1 MNNSTHLALPA
12 LTNRTQQPRFS
23 SHFKSPRALPAS
35 KAISRSAQSTNFDG
49 HRGGS
54 PGRST
59 IVAMEAASNP
69 AISLGARRA
78 VDMRFAELLDK
89 VRKNRPGDDFDMLR
103 RAYDFA
109 AEQHKSQMRLSGEPY
124 LSHPVE
130 VAHTLADMKLDS
142 TSLCAALLHDIVE
155 DTKIRSE
162 KISEQFGPDVA
173 LLVDGVTKIS
183 RLDLLAPEARQAEN
197 VRKMLL
203 AMVNDVRVVMVKLAD
218 RLHNM
223 RTLGY
228 LDSERQQRIARE
240 TLDIY
245 APVANRLGMG
255 LIRGELEDLSFRYL
269 EPEAFFELQKKVA
282 SKQKVFDKF
291 LLEVQDAIRE
301 KMVESGIPAE
311 VQGRVK
317 RLYSLHLKIQK
328 QQRIL
333 DQVYDLLAV
342 RVVTD
347 TVKNCYAALGV
358 IHQIWRPVPGRFKD
372 YIAMPRPNLYQSLHT
387 AVIHS
392 GQPFEVQ
399 IRTQEMHRIAEQGVA
414 AHWKYKGG
422 REASP
427 ADDQRIVWMR
437 QLIEWVQEMQ
447 EPSEFLST
455 LRVDLYPEEVYT
467 FTPKGRVVVLPRG
480 ATPVDFA
487 YAVHTEVG
495 HQCAGSK
502 VNGEIVPLRHALA
515 NGDVVEIVTQK
526 GHAPSRD
533 WLSFVHTSRAR
544 TKIRQWI
551 NLHEREQA
559 TDVGRRLLEKEARQA
574 SVNLKKIAD
583 DVWQR
588 VVTSYGCA
596 RTEDLLAD
604 LGYGKWSPRQVVAK
618 LAGLPL
624 ANQPAT
630 DQPEQPKIA
639 PTPKRLLGMDDATIV
654 VRGHD
659 DLMVYRSKCCNPIP
673 GDDIIGYVT
682 RGRGIAVHSKSCPN
696 VENLLYESER
706 RIPVEWSGTTQAT
719 FPVRL
724 RIFTEDRP
732 GMLAAITNVI
742 SDAGANI
749 RTFESGGVDI
759 RARIDVAIDVHD
771 RKQLELILS
780 GIKRIPGVFDIE
792 RVYNV

>member
-1 MNNSTHLALPA
+1 MD
-12 LTNRTQQPRFS
+12 
-23 SHFKSPRALPAS
+23 AS
-35 KAISRSAQSTNFDG
+35 GNPIIS
-49 HRGGS
+49 
-54 PGRST
+54 
-59 IVAMEAASNP
+59 VA
-69 AISLGARRA
+69 ARRT
-78 VDMRFAELLDK
+78 VDLRFVELTDK
-89 VRKNRPGDDFDMLR
+89 VHRNRPGDDLELLR

-109 AEQHKSQMRLSGEPY
+109 AEQHKTQTRRSGEPY

-130 VAHTLADMKLDS
+130 VAHLLADMRLDV
-142 TSLCAALLHDIVE
+142 TSLCAALLHDVVE
-155 DTKIRSE
+155 DTKIPLE

-173 LLVDGVTKIS
+173 RLVEGVTKIS
-183 RLDLLAPEARQAEN
+183 RLDLMAPEARQAES

-218 RLHNM
+218 RVHNM

-228 LDSERQQRIARE
+228 LDSERQQRISRE

-269 EPEAFFELQKKVA
+269 ESEAFLELQKKVA
-282 SKQKVFDKF
+282 TKQKVFDKF
-291 LLEVQDAIRE
+291 LLEAQEKIRE
-301 KMVESGIPAE
+301 KMIESGIPAE
-311 VQGRVK
+311 VQARTK
-317 RLYSLHLKIQK
+317 RLYSVHLKIQK
-328 QQRIL
+328 QQRNL
-333 DQVYDLLAV
+333 DQIYDLLAV
-342 RVVTD
+342 RVITD

-387 AVIHS
+387 SVIHS

-414 AHWKYKGG
+414 AHWKYKDGSM
-422 REASP
+422 ASS

-495 HQCAGSK
+495 HQCSGAK
-502 VNGEIVPLRHALA
+502 VNGEMVPLRHALA
-515 NGDVVEIVTQK
+515 NGDVVEITTQK
-526 GHAPSRD
+526 GHEPSRD

-551 NLHEREQA
+551 HLHEREQA
-559 TDVGRRLLEKEARQA
+559 TDVGKRLLEKEARQA
-574 SVNLKKIAD
+574 GISIKRIPAED
-583 DVWQR
+583 WQR
-588 VVTSYGCA
+588 VASEYGCS
-596 RTEDLLAD
+596 RLDDLYAE
-604 LGYGKWSPRQVVAK
+604 LGYGKWSARQVLAKATGRALPETSEEKQPK
-618 LAGLPL
+618 LAS
-624 ANQPAT
+624 T
-630 DQPEQPKIA
+630 V
-639 PTPKRLLGMDDATIV
+639 KRVLGIDDAAII

-682 RGRGIAVHSKSCPN
+682 RGRGIAVHSKICPN
-696 VENLLYESER
+696 VENLLYEPER
-706 RIPVEWSGTTQAT
+706 RIPVEWAGETHAT

-732 GMLAAITNVI
+732 GMLAAITSVI

-749 RTFESGGVDI
+749 RTFESGGESI
-759 RARIDVAIDVHD
+759 RARIDVALDVRD
-771 RKQLELILS
+771 RKQLEEILS

>member
-1 MNNSTHLALPA
+1 MEALRKPSISPSA
-12 LTNRTQQPRFS
+12 RRTVDLRFS
-23 SHFKSPRALPAS
+23 
-35 KAISRSAQSTNFDG
+35 
-49 HRGGS
+49 
-54 PGRST
+54 
-59 IVAMEAASNP
+59 
-69 AISLGARRA
+69 
-78 VDMRFAELLDK
+78 ELTDK
-89 VRKNRPGDDFDMLR
+89 VRRNRPGDDLDLLR
-103 RAYDFA
+103 RAYEFA
-109 AEQHKSQMRLSGEPY
+109 AEQHKTQTRRSGEPF
-124 LSHPVE
+124 LSHPLE
-130 VAHTLADMKLDS
+130 VAHLLADIKLDV
-142 TSLCAALLHDIVE
+142 TSLCAALLHDVVE
-155 DTKIRSE
+155 DTKIPVE
-162 KISEQFGPDVA
+162 KIAEQFGPDVA
-173 LLVDGVTKIS
+173 RLVEGVTKIS
-183 RLDLLAPEARQAEN
+183 KLDLLAPEDRQAEN

-223 RTLGY
+223 RTLEY
-228 LDSERQQRIARE
+228 LTPESQQRIARE

-255 LIRGELEDLSFRYL
+255 LIRGELEDLAFRYL
-269 EPEAFFELQKKVA
+269 ETDAFFELQKKVA
-282 SKQKVFDKF
+282 SKQNVFDKF
-291 LLEVQDAIRE
+291 LGEVQETIRE
-301 KMVESGIPAE
+301 KMVENGIPAE
-311 VQGRVK
+311 VQARIK
-317 RLYSLHLKIQK
+317 RLYSVHLKIQK
-328 QQRIL
+328 QQRNL
-333 DQVYDLLAV
+333 DQIYDLLAV

-422 REASP
+422 PEVASS

-437 QLIEWVQEMQ
+437 HLIEWVQDMQ

-495 HQCAGSK
+495 HQCSGAK
-502 VNGEIVPLRHALA
+502 VNGEMVPLRHALT

-526 GHAPSRD
+526 GHTPSRD
-533 WLSFVHTSRAR
+533 WLSFIHTSRAR
-544 TKIRQWI
+544 SKIRQWI
-551 NLHEREQA
+551 NLHERREA

-574 SVNLKKIAD
+574 GVSLKKISVD
-583 DVWQR
+583 DLQR
-588 VVTSYGCA
+588 VATEYGCS
-596 RTEDLLAD
+596 RVEDLYAD
-604 LGYGKWSPRQVVAK
+604 LGYGKWSARQVIAK
-618 LAGLPL
+618 ATGQPLPANLEEKPPKPTSNIRRMLGL
-624 ANQPAT
+624 
-630 DQPEQPKIA
+630 
-639 PTPKRLLGMDDATIV
+639 DDAAII

-682 RGRGIAVHSKSCPN
+682 RGRGIAVHSKNCPN
-696 VENLLYESER
+696 VENLLYEADR
-706 RIPVEWSGTTQAT
+706 RIPVEWAGSTHAE

-724 RIFTEDRP
+724 RIITEDRP
-732 GMLAAITNVI
+732 GMLASITSII
-742 SDAGANI
+742 SETGANI
-749 RTFESGGVDI
+749 RTFESGGEDI
-759 RARIDVAIDVHD
+759 RARIEVALDVRD
-771 RKQLELILS
+771 RKQLEHILAR
-780 GIKRIPGVFDIE
+780 IKRIPGVFDIE

>member
-1 MNNSTHLALPA
+1 MDPA
-12 LTNRTQQPRFS
+12 Q
-23 SHFKSPRALPAS
+23 KSAITPA
-35 KAISRSAQSTNFDG
+35 
-49 HRGGS
+49 
-54 PGRST
+54 
-59 IVAMEAASNP
+59 
-69 AISLGARRA
+69 ARRA
-78 VDMRFAELLDK
+78 VDLRFVELMDK
-89 VRKNRPGDDFDMLR
+89 LRRNRPGDDLELLR

-109 AEQHKSQMRLSGEPY
+109 AEQHKTQTRLSGEPF

-130 VAHTLADMKLDS
+130 VAHLLADMRLDV
-142 TSLCAALLHDIVE
+142 TSLCAALLHDVVE
-155 DTKIRSE
+155 DTKIPLAQ
-162 KISEQFGPDVA
+162 ISDQFGADVA
-173 LLVDGVTKIS
+173 RLVEGATKIS

-203 AMVNDVRVVMVKLAD
+203 AMVNDVRVVMIKLAD

-223 RTLGY
+223 RTLEF

-255 LIRGELEDLSFRYL
+255 LIRGELEDLAFRYL
-269 EPEAFFELQKKVA
+269 EPQAFLDIQKKLLI
-282 SKQKVFDKF
+282 KQKVFDKF
-291 LLEVQDAIRE
+291 LREVEGSIRA

-311 VQGRVK
+311 VQARIK
-317 RLYSLHLKIQK
+317 RMYSLHLKIQK
-328 QQRIL
+328 QQRTL
-333 DQVYDLLAV
+333 DQVFDLLAV

-358 IHQIWRPVPGRFKD
+358 IHQIWPPVPGRFKD

-387 AVIHS
+387 TVIHA

-414 AHWKYKGG
+414 AHWKYKDG
-422 REASP
+422 REVSQ
-427 ADDQRIVWMR
+427 ADDKRIVWMR

-467 FTPKGRVVVLPRG
+467 FSPKGRVVVLPRA
-480 ATPVDFA
+480 ATPIDFA
-487 YAVHTEVG
+487 YAIHTEVG
-495 HQCAGSK
+495 NQCNGAK
-502 VNGEIVPLRHALA
+502 VNGAIVPLRHALA
-515 NGDVVEIVTQK
+515 NGDVVEILTQK
-526 GHAPSRD
+526 GHEPSRD

-544 TKIRQWI
+544 SKIRQWI
-551 NLHEREQA
+551 NLHERVQA
-559 TDVGRRLLEKEARQA
+559 TDVGRRLIDKEARQA
-574 SVNLKKIAD
+574 DINLKKITAED
-583 DVWQR
+583 WQR
-588 VVTSYGCA
+588 VASEYGCG
-596 RTEDLLAD
+596 RVEDLYAD
-604 LGYGKWSPRQVVAK
+604 LGYGKWSARQVLSKASRQVLSDPAEDQRPK
-618 LAGLPL
+618 LVS
-624 ANQPAT
+624 T
-630 DQPEQPKIA
+630 V
-639 PTPKRLLGMDDATIV
+639 KRMLGMSDAAVV

-682 RGRGIAVHSKSCPN
+682 RGRGIAVHSKGCPN
-696 VENLLYESER
+696 VENLLYEAAR
-706 RIPVEWSGTTQAT
+706 RIDVDWAGSTQAT

-732 GMLAAITNVI
+732 GMLADITTVI
-742 SDAGANI
+742 SDSDANI
-749 RTFESGGVDI
+749 RTFESGGEDLH
-759 RARIDVAIDVHD
+759 ARIEVALDVKD
-771 RKQLELILS
+771 RKQLERILA

>member
-1 MNNSTHLALPA
+1 MD
-12 LTNRTQQPRFS
+12 
-23 SHFKSPRALPAS
+23 PAS
-35 KAISRSAQSTNFDG
+35 
-49 HRGGS
+49 H
-54 PGRST
+54 
-59 IVAMEAASNP
+59 P
-69 AISLGARRA
+69 AITLAARRS
-78 VDMRFAELLDK
+78 VDLRFAELIDK
-89 VRKNRPGDDFDMLR
+89 VRRNRPGDDFELLR

-109 AEQHKSQMRLSGEPY
+109 AEQHKAQTRLSGEPY

-130 VAHTLADMKLDS
+130 VAHSLADMKLDVI
-142 TSLCAALLHDIVE
+142 SLCAALLHDVVE
-155 DTKIRSE
+155 DTRIPIE
-162 KISEQFGPDVA
+162 KISEQFGVE
-173 LLVDGVTKIS
+173 VGRIVEGVTKIS
-183 RLDLLAPEARQAEN
+183 KLDLLAPEDRQAEN

-223 RTLGY
+223 RTLEY
-228 LDSERQQRIARE
+228 LEFERQQRIARE

-255 LIRGELEDLSFRYL
+255 LIRGELEDLAFRYL

-282 SKQKVFDKF
+282 SKQKVFDRF
-291 LLEVQDAIRE
+291 LAEVQESIRE
-301 KMVESGIPAE
+301 KMVENGIPAE
-311 VQGRVK
+311 VQGRTK
-317 RLYSLHLKIQK
+317 QLYSLHLKIQK
-328 QQRIL
+328 QQRTL
-333 DQVYDLLAV
+333 DQIYDLLAV

-387 AVIHS
+387 TVIHS

-422 REASP
+422 AETGSS

-437 QLIEWVQEMQ
+437 HLIEWVQEMQ

-487 YAVHTEVG
+487 YAIHTEVG
-495 HQCAGSK
+495 HKCSGSK
-502 VNGEIVPLRHALA
+502 VNGEMVPLRHALA
-515 NGDVVEIVTQK
+515 NGDVVEVITQK
-526 GHAPSRD
+526 GHTPSRD
-533 WLSFVHTSRAR
+533 WLSFVRTSRAR
-544 TKIRQWI
+544 SKIRQWI
-551 NLHEREQA
+551 NLHEREEA

-574 SVNLKKIAD
+574 GVNLKRIPQEE
-583 DVWQR
+583 WQR
-588 VVTSYGCA
+588 VASAYGIS
-596 RTEDLLAD
+596 RMEDLYAG
-604 LGYGKWSPRQVVAK
+604 LGYGKWSARQVLGKVS
-618 LAGLPL
+618 GQPL
-624 ANQPAT
+624 APPAEE
-630 DQPEQPKIA
+630 PQPKPSI
-639 PTPKRLLGMDDATIV
+639 KRMLGMDEATILV
-654 VRGHD
+654 KGHD

-682 RGRGIAVHSKSCPN
+682 RGRGIAVHSKNCPN
-696 VENLLYESER
+696 VENLLYEADR
-706 RIPVEWSGTTQAT
+706 RIVVEWAGSTQAQ

-732 GMLAAITNVI
+732 GMLAAITNII
-742 SDAGANI
+742 SETGANI
-749 RTFESGGVDI
+749 RTFESGGEDNT
-759 RARIDVAIDVHD
+759 RARIDAALDVRD
-771 RKQLELILS
+771 RKQLEHIVA

>member
-1 MNNSTHLALPA
+1 METAGKPTITLA
-12 LTNRTQQPRFS
+12 
-23 SHFKSPRALPAS
+23 
-35 KAISRSAQSTNFDG
+35 
-49 HRGGS
+49 
-54 PGRST
+54 
-59 IVAMEAASNP
+59 
-69 AISLGARRA
+69 ARRT
-78 VDMRFAELLDK
+78 VDLRFVELTDK
-89 VRKNRPGDDFDMLR
+89 VRKNRPGDDFELLR

-109 AEQHKSQMRLSGEPY
+109 AEQHKGQTRLSGEPY

-130 VAHTLADMKLDS
+130 VAHLLADMKLDV
-142 TSLCAALLHDIVE
+142 TSLCAALLHDVVE
-155 DTKIRSE
+155 DTKLPLE
-162 KISEQFGPDVA
+162 KIAEHFGPDVA
-173 LLVDGVTKIS
+173 RLVEGVTKIS
-183 RLDLLAPEARQAEN
+183 KLDLLAPEDRQAEN

-223 RTLGY
+223 RTLEF
-228 LDSERQQRIARE
+228 LAPERQQRIARE

-255 LIRGELEDLSFRYL
+255 LIRGELEDLAFRYL
-269 EPEAFFELQKKVA
+269 EPEAFLELQKKVA

-291 LLEVQDAIRE
+291 LQEVQDAIRE
-301 KMVESGIPAE
+301 KLVESSVPAE
-311 VQGRVK
+311 VQGRIK

-328 QQRIL
+328 QQRNL

-342 RVVTD
+342 RVITD

-414 AHWKYKGG
+414 AHWKYKDGMG
-422 REASP
+422 REAPASS
-427 ADDQRIVWMR
+427 ADDQRIIWMR
-437 QLIEWVQEMQ
+437 HLIEWVQEMQ

-495 HQCAGSK
+495 HQCGGAK
-502 VNGEIVPLRHALA
+502 VNGEMVPLRHALA

-526 GHAPSRD
+526 GHTPSRD

-544 TKIRQWI
+544 SKIRQWI

-559 TDVGRRLLEKEARQA
+559 TDVGRRLLEKEARQVGV
-574 SVNLKKIAD
+574 SLKKIAD
-583 DVWQR
+583 ENWQR
-588 VVTSYGCA
+588 VASEYGCS
-596 RTEDLLAD
+596 RLEDLYAE
-604 LGYGKWSPRQVVAK
+604 LGYGKWSARQVLAKATGHPLAETAEDKQPK
-618 LAGLPL
+618 LAS
-624 ANQPAT
+624 T
-630 DQPEQPKIA
+630 V
-639 PTPKRLLGMDDATIV
+639 KRMLGMDEAAII
-654 VRGHD
+654 VRGHG

-682 RGRGIAVHSKSCPN
+682 RGRGIAVHSKNCPN
-696 VENLLYESER
+696 VENLLYEAER
-706 RIPVEWSGTTQAT
+706 RIPVEWAESTQAT

-732 GMLAAITNVI
+732 GMLAAITSVI
-742 SDAGANI
+742 SETGANI
-749 RTFESGGVDI
+749 RTFESGGDDNT
-759 RARIDVAIDVHD
+759 RARIEVALDVRD
-771 RKQLELILS
+771 RKQLEHIVA
-780 GIKRIPGVFDIE
+780 GIRRIPGVFDIE

>member
-1 MNNSTHLALPA
+1 MDLASRPV
-12 LTNRTQQPRFS
+12 
-23 SHFKSPRALPAS
+23 AS
-35 KAISRSAQSTNFDG
+35 LAAQ
-49 HRGGS
+49 
-54 PGRST
+54 
-59 IVAMEAASNP
+59 
-69 AISLGARRA
+69 RA
-78 VDMRFAELLDK
+78 VDVRFVELIDK
-89 VRKNRPGDDFDMLR
+89 VRRNRPGDDFDLLR

-109 AEQHKSQMRLSGEPY
+109 AEQHKAQTRLSGEPY

-130 VAHTLADMKLDS
+130 VAHLLADMKLDV
-142 TSLCAALLHDIVE
+142 TSLCAALLHDVVE
-155 DTKIRSE
+155 DTKISID
-162 KISEQFGPDVA
+162 KISEQFGPDVGRI
-173 LLVDGVTKIS
+173 VEGVTKIS
-183 RLDLLAPEARQAEN
+183 KLDLLAPEDRQAEN

-223 RTLGY
+223 RTLEY
-228 LDSERQQRIARE
+228 LEPPRQQRIARE

-255 LIRGELEDLSFRYL
+255 LIRGELEDLAFRYL

-301 KMVESGIPAE
+301 KLVENGIPAE
-311 VQGRVK
+311 VQGRTK

-328 QQRIL
+328 QQRNL
-333 DQVYDLLAV
+333 DQIYDLLAV

-387 AVIHS
+387 TVIHS

-422 REASP
+422 TEVASS

-437 QLIEWVQEMQ
+437 HLIEWVQEMQ

-495 HQCAGSK
+495 HQCSGAK
-502 VNGEIVPLRHALA
+502 VNGEMVPLRHALA
-515 NGDVVEIVTQK
+515 NGDVVEVVTQK
-526 GHAPSRD
+526 GHTPSRD
-533 WLSFVHTSRAR
+533 WLSYVRTSRAR
-544 TKIRQWI
+544 SKIRQWI
-551 NLHEREQA
+551 NLHEREEA

-574 SVNLKKIAD
+574 GVNLKRIAQEE
-583 DVWQR
+583 WQR
-588 VVTSYGCA
+588 VATEYGAA
-596 RTEDLLAD
+596 RVEDLYAG
-604 LGYGKWSPRQVVAK
+604 LGYGKWSARQVLAKVTGQPVA
-618 LAGLPL
+618 G
-624 ANQPAT
+624 PAEE
-630 DQPEQPKIA
+630 QQPKPGA
-639 PTPKRLLGMDDATIV
+639 TVKRMLGMDEATIV
-654 VRGHD
+654 VKGHD

-682 RGRGIAVHSKSCPN
+682 RGRGIAVHSKNCPN
-696 VENLLYESER
+696 VENLLYEADR
-706 RIPVEWSGTTQAT
+706 RIAVEWAASTQAE

-732 GMLAAITNVI
+732 GMLAGITSVI
-742 SDAGANI
+742 SDTGANI
-749 RTFESGGVDI
+749 RTFESGGEDNT
-759 RARIDVAIDVHD
+759 RARIDVALDVRD
-771 RKQLELILS
+771 RKQLEHILG